1 MKNRTCKEE
10 YLERAKL
17 LSDTDAELVLSR
29 MSGKLY
35 RRLEKEGFAKE
46 EIMGIQLEIEEDQLR
61 EWREKMAGI
70 QSKEKE
76 KKKNKNKSKK

>member
-17 LSDTDAELVLSR
+17 LSNTDAELVLSR

-35 RRLEKEGFAKE
+35 RRLEKEDFVKD
-46 EIMGIQLEIEEDQLR
+46 EIIGIQLEIEEDQLR

-70 QSKEKE
+70 QTKEKE
-76 KKKNKNKSKK
+76 KKKNKSKK